1 MNTAQT
7 PGDELFW
14 EEVRRAR
21 SRDPVEKLLDGM
33 RLFESACRV
42 TLEGIRHQNPGISDE
57 GALAM
62 LKARVALKRRWDEV
76 R

>member
-1 MNTAQT
+1 MDTGT
-7 PGDELFW
+7 KPGDEMFW

-21 SRDPVEKLLDGM
+21 LRDPVEKLLDGM

-42 TLEGIRHQNPGISDE
+42 TLDGIRHQNPGITDE
-57 GALAM
+57 DALAM
-62 LKARVALKRRWDEV
+62 LRARVALRRRWDEV